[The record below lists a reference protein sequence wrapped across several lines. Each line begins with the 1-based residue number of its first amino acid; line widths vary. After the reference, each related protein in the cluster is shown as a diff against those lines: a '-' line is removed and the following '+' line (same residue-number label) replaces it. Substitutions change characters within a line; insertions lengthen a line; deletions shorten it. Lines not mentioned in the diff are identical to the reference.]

1 MKKTFNFINKKQIFA
16 LTCRSIFAL
25 SCLMANSAF
34 GQFQTYSV
42 SGTNHSRHLN
52 SGNVVLGATNYS
64 IAPADKLEVFGN
76 IRATFSTTGTGGI
89 LFGGG
94 LLHVNHPSN
103 NLNIRLNSS
112 DRFTI
117 LNSSGNVGIGT
128 TSPGQRLEVNGN
140 LLLKNSSGLK
150 SIYTWD
156 ANDDNWRIGTNSITG
171 FTKAV
176 ATTQTQFVT
185 YGSSAGQGFAVGV
198 NGALSSFEILGNNHQ
213 AFFRGKVGMGP
224 TTPVAKLDIS
234 GLLTDGGIHVGMN
247 DSWIAYYDGK
257 NYFRGTTVFA
267 ETNASHKVGIGTA
280 SPDEKLTV
288 KGKIHAEEVRVD
300 LSVPG
305 PDYVFEP
312 EYNLM
317 SLEKLELFLKS
328 QKHLP
333 EIPSAKEMEKN
344 GINTGEMNMLLLKK
358 IEELTLYIIKQEA
371 RIKSLE
377 SSIK

>member
-1 MKKTFNFINKKQIFA
+1 MLLSTF
-16 LTCRSIFAL
+16 SV
-25 SCLMANSAF
+25 F

-42 SGTNHSRHLN
+42 SGTNNTRHTN
-52 SGNVVLGATNYS
+52 AGGVVVGATNYS

-76 IRATFSTTGTGGI
+76 IRATFSTAGTGGI

-94 LLHVNHPSN
+94 LLHVNHASN
-103 NLNIRLNSS
+103 NLNIRLNTT

-117 LNSSGNVGIGT
+117 QNTTGNIGMGT

-140 LLLKNSSGLK
+140 ILLRNSTGLK

-156 ANDDNWRIGTNSITG
+156 ATDDNWRIGTNSTTG
-171 FTKAV
+171 FTRAI
-176 ATTQTQFVT
+176 ATSQTQFLT
-185 YGSSAGQGFAVGV
+185 YGSSGGQGFAVGV

-213 AFFRGKVGMGP
+213 AFFRGKVGLGP
-224 TTPVAKLDIS
+224 TTPIAKLDIS

-305 PDYVFEP
+305 PDYVFES

-317 SLEKLELFLKS
+317 SLTELESYLKLN
-328 QKHLP
+328 KHLP
-333 EIPSAKEMEKN
+333 EVASAKEMETH
-344 GINTGEMNMLLLKK
+344 GINIGEMNMLLLKK
-358 IEELTLYIIKQEA
+358 IEELTLYILQQET

-377 SSIK
+377 ASNK